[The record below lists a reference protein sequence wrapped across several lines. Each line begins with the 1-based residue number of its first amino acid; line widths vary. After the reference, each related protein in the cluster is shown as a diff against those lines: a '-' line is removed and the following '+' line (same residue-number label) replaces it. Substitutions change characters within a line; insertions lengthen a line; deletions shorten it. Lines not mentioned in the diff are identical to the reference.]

1 MLEEVNLHLDERCIR
16 ITTGTIVD
24 AATIH
29 ESRSTMNQTGQC
41 DPEMHQT
48 RKGNQWDFGL
58 KSHVSVWTARPSWAF
73 GGDLGGKLGRP
84 PSNG

>member
-1 MLEEVNLHLDERCIR
+1 MLEEVNLHLDERGIR
-16 ITTGTIVD
+16 IPTGTIVD
-24 AATIH
+24 ATMIH
-29 ESRSTMNQTGQC
+29 ESSSTMNQTGQC

-58 KSHVSVWTARPSWAF
+58 KSHVSVWTARRWAF
-73 GGDLGGKLGRP
+73 GGDLGGKLGRQ